1 VEKINGEDI
10 MKELKQQ
17 YYNEGHYHV
26 SRLDYSRTQKKDQY
40 EWLEPHHYRLF
51 PAIDPLN
58 LYMAARSIADEIC
71 DS

>member
-1 VEKINGEDI
+1 
-10 MKELKQQ
+10 MRELKHICRG
-17 YYNEGHYHV
+17 NSEFGETLSI